1 MKERAIMFQNRLLH
15 WAKDNLRDFPW
26 RSTNDPYK
34 ICIAEILLHQTFA
47 RKVVPAYEVF
57 IKSYPDVKKLHN
69 ARIRSIEKIIYP
81 LGFLYRAK
89 KLKDFAKT
97 VVNEYGGRVP
107 HYKEEL
113 LALPGVGEYT
123 SSAVL
128 CFAYD
133 EQIPIIDANVIR
145 VYSRLFEIACIN
157 TDVRKDGIVQKR
169 QYRLYFNTILAELFV
184 HNLLTRNYDWVNSD
198 LYNLPPSA
206 QVFYRRFLLHHN
218 YPKEQLSM
226 SLIIREMNF
235 TDKNMTNLVRN
246 LEMNTLNPLVRRGL
260 ILSYEKLEGLNEEKY
275 VFVLPGKKKQEK
287 EQG

>member
-1 MKERAIMFQNRLLH
+1 MVVCMKERAIMFQNRLLH

-145 VYSRLFEIACIN
+145 VYSRVFGIEAKLPTSLPNKAIKEIAEDALPLGKAKIFN
-157 TDVRKDGIVQKR
+157 YGILDFASMVCSHYKPKC
-169 QYRLYFNTILAELFV
+169 LDCVANKECNKFN
-184 HNLLTRNYDWVNSD
+184 
-198 LYNLPPSA
+198 
-206 QVFYRRFLLHHN
+206 
-218 YPKEQLSM
+218 
-226 SLIIREMNF
+226 
-235 TDKNMTNLVRN
+235 
-246 LEMNTLNPLVRRGL
+246 
-260 ILSYEKLEGLNEEKY
+260 
-275 VFVLPGKKKQEK
+275 
-287 EQG
+287 QGSIAS